1 MSVLTI
7 TPMVH
12 DNPIEITVKIP
23 GFFRVFAI
31 FDDPRTDS
39 VQRPGPR
46 VRLLIA
52 PESKNQPLPHVTT
65 TGDGHGHGH
74 GKNDLKRRIQWI

>member
-1 MSVLTI
+1 MSVITI
-7 TPMVH
+7 TAMVH

-23 GFFRVFAI
+23 GFFRVFTI
-31 FDDPRTDS
+31 I
-39 VQRPGPR
+39 PGPR

-52 PESKNQPLPHVTT
+52 PDSKNQPLPHVTT

-74 GKNDLKRRIQWI
+74 GKNDFKRRIQWI